1 MRSFT
6 LMLLMFGSGCFQAP
20 NETQLGRVEDAGM
33 SGGTGGGAAGG
44 QSGGAPGAG
53 GAAGGASGGAT
64 AGGAAGGPVLNFIDA
79 GVIASAG
86 TPPALC
92 SQFGVLYDEL
102 VKRVPTDAGCGN
114 GCLWEVREQGATLLH
129 RGANPSTANDDL
141 HWFDVSTGPDWHVFT
156 AYRSEVTGSK
166 KLVAVPTGGGA
177 LETLEAL
184 PDSMNVTVKGVWFQ
198 ASFFYAL
205 TLAPQQAGATG
216 TTTFKRWTPAN
227 TPRLTQLSTL
237 PSPPLFDPGISSFS
251 GHYVV
256 ALRDGVYQGSMNTP
270 EPATNIVRSSTIV
283 AIVVGD
289 TGTTFFAEKVGQT
302 TNLVSVS
309 LSRATPIVT
318 SLGTGLDI
326 TSLANDGNADELG
339 ALTNDGVYV
348 ITPSTRTAQLIYRG
362 GPYVQGYQRLR
373 GLVAQSGTYSVGEL
387 CLLDAD
393 APDWGTVKL
402 TKPSPPGA
410 VPVSSG
416 SAMWVTGSADWPWRT
431 TVVDWSSAGG
441 NASTQRTA
449 RGGFVINTVGN

>member
-6 LMLLMFGSGCFQAP
+6 LMLLLCSSGCFESP
-20 NETQLGRVEDAGM
+20 NETPLGRVEDAG
-33 SGGTGGGAAGG
+33 SPAGGTAMTGGGAAGG
-44 QSGGAPGAG
+44 QSAG
-53 GAAGGASGGAT
+53 GAAGGGSVG
-64 AGGAAGGPVLNFIDA
+64 GGAAGAPVLNFIDA

-86 TPPALC
+86 APPALC

-102 VKRVPTDAGCGN
+102 FKRVPTDAGCGN
-114 GCLWEVREQGATLLH
+114 GCLWEVREQGVTLLH

-141 HWFDVSTGPDWHVFT
+141 HWFDVSTGRDWHVFT
-156 AYRSEVTGSK
+156 VYRSQVPGSK
-166 KLVAVPTGGGA
+166 KLVAVPTGGGS
-177 LETLEAL
+177 LETLETL
-184 PDSMNVTVKGVWFQ
+184 PDSVNVTVKGVWFQ

-205 TLAPQQAGATG
+205 TLAPPQAGATG
-216 TTTFKRWTPAN
+216 TTTFKRWSPAN

-237 PSPPLFDPGISSFS
+237 PSPPLFEPGISSFT

-270 EPATNIVRSSTIV
+270 EPVANIVGSSAIM

-309 LSRATPIVT
+309 LGGATPLVT

-326 TSLANDGNADELG
+326 KNLANDGNADELG

-362 GPYVQGYQRLR
+362 GPFIQGYQRLR
-373 GLVAQSGTYSVGEL
+373 GLVAESGTYAVGEI

-416 SAMWVTGSADWPWRT
+416 SAMWVTGSAEWPWRT
-431 TVVDWSSAGG
+431 AVVDWSSAGG

-449 RGGFVINTVGN
+449 RGGFVIKTVGN